1 MKKLFLLALVVVFAT
16 VYQMQKW
23 SHESGPLTEIVNV
36 VIPRGATSRTV
47 ATRLDAAGVINKP
60 WLFRIMARLNRLDKH
75 LKAGEYQFS
84 PMISMQAALDKMAR
98 GEIFYRRITLA
109 EGLTTREMINLLN
122 AEPMLSGEV
131 TLAVKE
137 GELLPETYTYVRG
150 DTRNSIVMQAAK
162 AMQKVKEKPGKRE
175 SRVCR

>member
-1 MKKLFLLALVVVFAT
+1 MVKMLCNFICLRYFRCLL
-16 VYQMQKW
+16 Y
-23 SHESGPLTEIVNV
+23 
-36 VIPRGATSRTV
+36 TS
-47 ATRLDAAGVINKP
+47 P

-137 GELLPETYTYVRG
+137 GELLSLIHILYCPILCPQT
-150 DTRNSIVMQAAK
+150 
-162 AMQKVKEKPGKRE
+162 
-175 SRVCR
+175 

>member
-47 ATRLDAAGVINKP
+47 AARLDAAGVINKP

-98 GEIFYRRITLA
+98 GRDF
-109 EGLTTREMINLLN
+109 
-122 AEPMLSGEV
+122 LSADYFG
-131 TLAVKE
+131 
-137 GELLPETYTYVRG
+137 GGIDYPG
-150 DTRNSIVMQAAK
+150 DD
-162 AMQKVKEKPGKRE
+162 
-175 SRVCR
+175 